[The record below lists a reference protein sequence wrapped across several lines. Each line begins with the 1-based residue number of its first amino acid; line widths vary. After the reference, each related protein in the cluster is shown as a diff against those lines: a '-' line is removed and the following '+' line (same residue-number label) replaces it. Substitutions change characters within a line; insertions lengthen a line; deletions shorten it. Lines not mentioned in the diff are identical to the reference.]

1 MIRPFEHIL
10 EPDPRHT
17 AFVRLDDLQPVSL
30 KDYYDG
36 VQDTALCARVPTA
49 VQTVFERARAA
60 FLYSWFSY
68 ELTTLAQGQ
77 ACAALELALSQKLEA
92 RYPGQTY
99 GALNKCLE
107 KAIAD
112 GDFCNFSAREGDPP
126 HTRDDLDNLRRL
138 LVLVRNDVSHGT
150 EMVMMPG
157 QALDILKVCGRLID
171 HLFSE
176 GEEGG
181 VNV

>member
-1 MIRPFEHIL
+1 MMRPFEDIL
-10 EPDPRHT
+10 KPDPRQ
-17 AFVRLDDLQPVSL
+17 AGFVRMPDLQQVTLRDHYDDVQAAALSPEVP
-30 KDYYDG
+30 DG
-36 VQDTALCARVPTA
+36 VR
-49 VQTVFERARAA
+49 TVFERARAA

-77 ACAALELALSQKLEA
+77 ACAALEMALSEMLEA

-99 GALNKCLE
+99 NTLNKCLE

-112 GDFCNFSAREGDPP
+112 GDLDDFRTSPEEVL

-150 EMVMMPG
+150 EMVMMPVH
-157 QALDILKVCGRLID
+157 ALDILIRCARLID
-171 HLFSE
+171 H
-176 GEEGG
+176 
-181 VNV
+181 VYAARR